1 MASVENLLS
10 RRLLKSSQGRR
21 SRPIVRLSIAG
32 IAICLV
38 VIILSISIS
47 TGYRNAIEQK
57 VIDMGSHIRITY
69 NEANMGFDTRPI
81 TKDAS
86 LLADLKKNPDVA
98 HIQFAATKC
107 GVVKADDQVEG
118 IVLKGVDATFDWN
131 SFSKNIETGKPLQ
144 LSGDT
149 VTKGVLVSRTLA
161 NKLKLSVGDKLCAY
175 FWSDGHK
182 YDRAFRISGIYSTG
196 MPEYDEH
203 FILGDLRHVQKINGW
218 SPDQIGCIEVLIND
232 YDKLDEVGD
241 YVHHNIE
248 FNLQAE
254 TIRQVYPAIFEW
266 TDLFDTNVSVLLT
279 ITILICLITLISTF
293 FIIILEQTS
302 AIGILKSMGMTTQR
316 VRRVFMQLGTRII
329 IIGMIV
335 GNVAGFGICLLQ
347 KYLHIIK
354 LDPASYYVPYVPIDF
369 NFTFLAIVNAG
380 VLIICMLV
388 LLIPATFVSKRIS
401 PVSAIKFE

>member
-81 TKDAS
+81 TKDAF

-196 MPEYDEH
+196 MPEYDER

>member
-196 MPEYDEH
+196 MPEYDER
-203 FILGDLRHVQKINGW
+203 FILGDLRHIQKINGW

>member
-196 MPEYDEH
+196 MPEYDER

>member
-1 MASVENLLS
+1 M
-10 RRLLKSSQGRR
+10 
-21 SRPIVRLSIAG
+21 
-32 IAICLV
+32 V

-196 MPEYDEH
+196 MPEYDER

>member
-196 MPEYDEH
+196 MPEYDER

-218 SPDQIGCIEVLIND
+218 SPNQIGCIEVLIND

>member
-196 MPEYDEH
+196 MPEYDER

-335 GNVAGFGICLLQ
+335 GNVAGLGICLLQ

>member
-196 MPEYDEH
+196 MPEYDER

-218 SPDQIGCIEVLIND
+218 STDQIGCIEVLIND